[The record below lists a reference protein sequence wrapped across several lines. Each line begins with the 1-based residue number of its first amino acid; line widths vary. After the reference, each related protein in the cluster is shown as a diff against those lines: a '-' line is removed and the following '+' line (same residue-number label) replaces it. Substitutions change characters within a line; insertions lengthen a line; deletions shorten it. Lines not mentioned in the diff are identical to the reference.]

1 MHTMRSEKEF
11 WYKCLK
17 PNCQSTFQYQLELD
31 RHMRIHNN
39 DLQQC
44 QYCPYRYIIQSNYEI
59 HLRKH
64 FGIKDFK
71 CDQCESRF
79 LSQNELNRHY
89 SRHEGIIY
97 CCLICNTYEAISK
110 HNMEMHLRI
119 VAVAEKKGKILSISI
134 FTHSTSTPLKI
145 ETWRCGW
152 QKCSLDHCTETCSN

>member
-119 VAVAEKKGKILSISI
+119 VVVAEKKGRIFLSMSI
-134 FTHSTSTPLKI
+134 FHPLKTSTWK
-145 ETWRCGW
+145 EYVFGW
-152 QKCSLDHCTETCSN
+152 MSHPTYVISLSPQAK

>member
-17 PNCQSTFQYQLELD
+17 PNCHSTFQYQLELD

-44 QYCPYRYIIQSNYEI
+44 QYCPYRYIIHSNYEI

-119 VAVAEKKGKILSISI
+119 VAVVMKGKNPFDIN
-134 FTHSTSTPLKI
+134 FHPL
-145 ETWRCGW
+145 
-152 QKCSLDHCTETCSN
+152 NVNFP